1 MLGNISANKF
11 NIYEQDWSKFN
22 RENFIIDYFSVDWE
36 KFLKTDKLNADNL
49 TTIYFDK
56 INMLLDTYEPLKR
69 INKYKMKFKSKL

>member
-11 NIYEQDWSKFN
+11 NIYEQAWSKFN

-56 INMLLDTYEPLKR
+56 INMLLDTYEPLKKL
-69 INKYKMKFKSKL
+69 INTR